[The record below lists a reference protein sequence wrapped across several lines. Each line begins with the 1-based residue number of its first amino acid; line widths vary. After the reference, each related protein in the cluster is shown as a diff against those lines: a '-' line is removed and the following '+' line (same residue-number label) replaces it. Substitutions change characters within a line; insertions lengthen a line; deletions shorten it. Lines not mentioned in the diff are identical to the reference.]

1 MTSKLQ
7 LSNPALERMR
17 SGQPALG
24 MTVRLGHSGGIVRI
38 AKSTGHHFVFVDAHA
53 LNRLAE
59 WTSGDEWQKIF
70 SANPLVL

>member
-1 MTSKLQ
+1 
-7 LSNPALERMR
+7 
-17 SGQPALG
+17 
-24 MTVRLGHSGGIVRI
+24 VRI

-53 LNRLAE
+53 INRLAE